1 MAGNGEIKEDGGKGV
16 KDIYGCAIHTNKKK
30 PREFTRLTQEIGI
43 NRE

>member
-30 PREFTRLTQEIGI
+30 TTRVHKI
-43 NRE
+43 NTRNWD